1 MAKQIQF
8 ADAFQPAFGMEWI
21 PPFTEAQMAS
31 LDDERLRKYV
41 HARRTLEAMALE
53 NPVANGWTLPSWE
66 LVKKNWKKYNV
77 HILLGGNQSAKSTL
91 GSRLALSMCAAIPEA
106 EIYSF
111 HISEKRSIDDAQ
123 RFIYEALPDSLRN
136 MLTKKGV
143 AHNLQYTQKNGF
155 TDGILILP
163 PHPGFRR
170 GGSIKFYNY
179 AQYQQNSQIVEG
191 IKPHMVWADEKI
203 PFDLFETLRMGR
215 LGTHHGR
222 FLLTYTVV
230 DGWNDTIEKIL
241 AKRKTLLTRFC
252 DHPKIMTN
260 LPIMEESLSVGSCAI
275 YYAWTQDN
283 PFTDVREFYKQYGNE
298 NKEVILARAFGV
310 PTKSIASAFPLFSK
324 EYASAGGNVVKHE
337 DLPWLKPRLNAKGV
351 EIPYKTTRYMAI
363 DLGGSK
369 NWCMLW
375 VAIDAAG
382 TWWVYREWPDS
393 SYGDW
398 ALPGDKEGP
407 AQKSLGLDIK
417 GYVELIRNYEDG
429 EEIFE
434 RYIDPRMGAA
444 EKQSKDR
451 GAVTIISD
459 LDECGMP
466 VIPAPAAPSEA
477 DKGEIEDGIQL
488 ISNLLYWDQKKPQ
501 SALNTPKLYVSDRCQ
516 NFIYCMQEYTGRL
529 GAKEHTKDMIDVIR
543 YLRKGNCE
551 YVEKVVKD
559 YNRTGVY

>member
-1 MAKQIQF
+1 MGIRASFSVRKSKNINWRDQYWVNISKA
-8 ADAFQPAFGMEWI
+8 ADVIKFVDEIGIEDKE
-21 PPFTEAQMAS
+21 EAT
-31 LDDERLRKYV
+31 
-41 HARRTLEAMALE
+41 ARVR
-53 NPVANGWTLPSWE
+53 
-66 LVKKNWKKYNV
+66 
-77 HILLGGNQSAKSTL
+77 I
-91 GSRLALSMCAAIPEA
+91 EA
-106 EIYSF
+106 ERRIKSSSGRSD
-111 HISEKRSIDDAQ
+111 HLVIHGRRDKKWLDRKSETRLKSSRIS
-123 RFIYEALPDSLRN
+123 
-136 MLTKKGV
+136 KKIEIGPRQV
-143 AHNLQYTQKNGF
+143 YDIT
-155 TDGILILP
+155 
-163 PHPGFRR
+163 
-170 GGSIKFYNY
+170 
-179 AQYQQNSQIVEG
+179 VEG
-191 IKPHMVWADEKI
+191 EHRFLCGTSLVSNCDEKV

-222 FLLTYTVV
+222 LLLTYTVV

-241 AKRKTLLTRFC
+241 ARRKTIESRFC
-252 DHPKIMTN
+252 DHPKIMAN

-283 PFTDVREFYKQYGNE
+283 PFTDVKEFYKQYGNE
-298 NKEVILARAFGV
+298 SKEIILARAFGV
-310 PTKSIASAFPLFSK
+310 PTKSVASAFPLFSK
-324 EYASAGGNVVKHE
+324 EYAKDGGNVVKHE
-337 DLPWLKPRLNAKGV
+337 ELPWLNLKKNAKGV

-375 VAIDAAG
+375 VAIDPAG
-382 TWWVYREWPDS
+382 TWWVYREWPDIS
-393 SYGDW
+393 HGEW

-417 GYVELIRNYEDG
+417 GYVELIRGYEAG
-429 EEIFE
+429 EDIFE

-477 DKGEIEDGIQL
+477 DRGEIEDGIQL

-501 SALNTPKLYVSDRCQ
+501 SVMNAPKLYVSDRCQ
-516 NFIYCMQEYTGRL
+516 NLIYSLQEYTGRL
-529 GAKEHTKDMIDVIR
+529 GAKEHTKDMVDCLR

-551 YVEKVVKD
+551 YVDKNFKD
-559 YNRTGVY
+559 NNRTGVY